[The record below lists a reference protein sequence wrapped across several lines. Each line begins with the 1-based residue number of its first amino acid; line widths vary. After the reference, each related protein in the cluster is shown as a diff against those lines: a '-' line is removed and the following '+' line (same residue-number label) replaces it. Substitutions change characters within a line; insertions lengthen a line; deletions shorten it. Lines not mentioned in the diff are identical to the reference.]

1 MLKRNQ
7 TFMWVVMQVD
17 GGSGITR
24 DKRPRVK
31 VGPVELEIARHR
43 HEPDML
49 WLVGFNH
56 NTATERMPERPTT
69 VKL

>member
-1 MLKRNQ
+1 
-7 TFMWVVMQVD
+7 MQVD

-31 VGPVELEIARHR
+31 VGPVELEIAKHR
-43 HEPDML
+43 HEPDVL

-56 NTATERMPERPTT
+56 DTATECLRGLRQ
-69 VKL
+69 